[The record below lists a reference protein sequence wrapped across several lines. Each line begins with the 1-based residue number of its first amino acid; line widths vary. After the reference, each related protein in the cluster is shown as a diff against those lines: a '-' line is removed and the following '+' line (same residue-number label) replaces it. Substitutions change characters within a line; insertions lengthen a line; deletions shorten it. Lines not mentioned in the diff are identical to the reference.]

1 MNHALIGERVRLAR
15 PRRKGAAVLVGVVLA
30 GVVAV
35 TTAWTSARTA
45 APVHLYWANST
56 LGNAMPAA
64 TTLGRAQLD
73 GTAVEQSFVSGTG
86 RRPCGVALDRKHIY
100 WGEELGGKVGSPDR
114 GGAIGRANRDGSGV
128 NATFIPTPSHH
139 GCGVAI
145 AGSHIYWVSIA
156 CKIVPGRG
164 CWWAPSS
171 PAAIVRAN
179 VDGTGVDDQFIT
191 GLAIPRSPAFQT
203 ADPCGI
209 AVAGKYIYWMNNAES
224 GKPVPIGRANLDG
237 TGVNKRFIAGVAGG
251 TCGLVVVGG
260 HIYWTTGGFV
270 KSRYAIGRANL
281 DGTGVNRRFIR
292 TAGEPC
298 GVAAYQG
305 HIYWTQSKDR
315 RFAHPSTTIGRANLD
330 GSAVNNQFITGIHDT
345 CGGLAIG

>member
-1 MNHALIGERVRLAR
+1 
-15 PRRKGAAVLVGVVLA
+15 VGVVLLAVIVAALGLVA
-30 GVVAV
+30 GGHASSNRPSRSVELH
-35 TTAWTSARTA
+35 WTNAPTA
-45 APVHLYWANST
+45 APYLYWAN
-56 LGNAMPAA
+56 GK
-64 TTLGRAQLD
+64 TTIGRARLD
-73 GTAVEQSFVSGTG
+73 GTGVEHSFVSGTG
-86 RRPCGVALDRKHIY
+86 RGPCGVALDREHIY
-100 WGEELGGKVGSPDR
+100 WGEALGGKVGSPDR

-128 NATFIPTPSHH
+128 NAEFIPTPAHH

-145 AGSHIYWVSIA
+145 AGSHIYWTSWA

-203 ADPCGI
+203 AGPCGI

-237 TGVNKRFIAGVAGG
+237 TGVNKRFITGVPGG
-251 TCGLVVVGG
+251 TCGIAVVGG
-260 HIYWTTGGFV
+260 HIYWTNEYEHGLLDDGFV
-270 KSRYAIGRANL
+270 GRANL

-292 TAGEPC
+292 TAGIPC
-298 GVAAYQG
+298 GVAVFQG
-305 HIYWTQSKDR
+305 HIYWTQSTGGS
-315 RFAHPSTTIGRANLD
+315 AHPITTIGRANLD
-330 GSAVNNQFITGIHDT
+330 GSAVNNQFITGIHDD
-345 CGGLAIG
+345 CGGLAVG